1 MRRVDEPDRV
11 DSRQRQRPGGSRL
24 APGSL
29 KGRVATAFFIAWRN
43 LTRERRRWLLSAS
56 ALAVAAMIVLFLE
69 GISRW
74 LTVSSTAYLDHSSA
88 QLVVSEKGIEDLL
101 FAQSAFPPQALGQL
115 RAVPGVHTVD
125 PVVAV
130 NGIVAAGHTHLPAYL
145 VGFVAG
151 EGGGPWQM
159 VSGSAR
165 PTGDEV
171 VVDRGFA
178 AIAGLQLGDSVNLF
192 GHELRVI
199 GISSGTNAAG
209 DFFLFTPLDFAQA
222 VAGTSTISY
231 GLVHLD
237 ATASAAQVA
246 ADINR
251 IPGLEALPTTTI
263 ASNDSATIISSFGQP
278 VQILVV
284 VALIAGVLI
293 AGIVL
298 YTATVEHTRD
308 YAVLKALGAG
318 RVVLY
323 GSALLQSLV
332 LSVCGVILGWGLA
345 AGLAT
350 ALDTWYPVIQSDLDP
365 DLVARLVGVIV
376 VVNLLAGLLP
386 VRHVRRID
394 PQEVFKA

>member
-1 MRRVDEPDRV
+1 MRTTTID
-11 DSRQRQRPGGSRL
+11 QGGIT
-24 APGSL
+24 
-29 KGRVATAFFIAWRN
+29 GRVATALFIAWRN

-74 LTVSSTAYLDHSSA
+74 LEVSSTAYLDHSGA
-88 QLVVSEKGIEDLL
+88 QVVVSEKGIEDLL
-101 FAQSAFPPQALGQL
+101 FAQSAFPPGVLTAIRG
-115 RAVPGVHTVD
+115 VPGVHAVA

-130 NGIVAAGHTHLPAYL
+130 NGIVGAGHTHLPVYL
-145 VGFVAG
+145 VGFEPG
-151 EGGGPWQM
+151 DGHGPWEL
-159 VSGSAR
+159 VSGSAQ
-165 PTGDEV
+165 PHGAEV

-178 AIAGLQLGDSVNLF
+178 SIANVGVGDSINLF
-192 GHELRVI
+192 GHQLRVV
-199 GISSGTNAAG
+199 GISTGTNAAG
-209 DFFLFTPLDFAQA
+209 DFFLFAPLDFAQT
-222 VAGTSTISY
+222 VAGTQTISY
-231 GLVHLD
+231 GLVYLN
-237 ATASAAQVA
+237 AGASAPDVI

-251 IPGLEALPTTTI
+251 IGGVEALPRATI
-263 ASNDSATIISSFGQP
+263 AANDSATITSSFGQP
-278 VQILVV
+278 VEILVV
-284 VALIAGVLI
+284 VALVAGVLI

-332 LSVCGVILGWGLA
+332 LSVCGVLLGWGLA
-345 AGLAT
+345 AGVAA
-350 ALDTWYPVIQSDLDP
+350 ALDAWYPVIESNLDI
-365 DLVARLVGVIV
+365 DLVAKLAGVIIA
-376 VVNLLAGLLP
+376 VNLLASLLP

>member
-1 MRRVDEPDRV
+1 
-11 DSRQRQRPGGSRL
+11 
-24 APGSL
+24 
-29 KGRVATAFFIAWRN
+29 
-43 LTRERRRWLLSAS
+43 
-56 ALAVAAMIVLFLE
+56 
-69 GISRW
+69 
-74 LTVSSTAYLDHSSA
+74 
-88 QLVVSEKGIEDLL
+88 
-101 FAQSAFPPQALGQL
+101 
-115 RAVPGVHTVD
+115 
-125 PVVAV
+125 
-130 NGIVAAGHTHLPAYL
+130 
-145 VGFVAG
+145 
-151 EGGGPWQM
+151 M

-178 AIAGLQLGDSVNLF
+178 AIAGLRVGDSVNLF

-209 DFFLFTPLDFAQA
+209 DFFLFTPLDFAQT

-237 ATASAAQVA
+237 ATSSTVQVA
-246 ADINR
+246 ADING
-251 IPGLEALPTTTI
+251 IPGLEALPTATI

-365 DLVARLVGVIV
+365 DLVAELVGVIV